1 MAGVM
6 RPVGV
11 LAIAAV
17 MFAAAG
23 CGGGDGEKP
32 SGAASPSA
40 VGSAAADTP
49 SPQPGGASNGKA
61 AAAKAQKQ
69 LNECLGKEGVQPPD
83 GRRKLSAKEQA
94 AVQKCGLAVLGALN
108 PEVARK
114 AEALRACAQKQGL
127 PVPPA
132 GQTYVPNMGDPKVAA
147 ALKKCPA

>member
-1 MAGVM
+1 M
-6 RPVGV
+6 RPFGV

-23 CGGGDGEKP
+23 CGGGDEEK
-32 SGAASPSA
+32 SSGGAATPSA
-40 VGSAAADTP
+40 AGSAAADTP
-49 SPQPGGASNGKA
+49 SPQPGGAGNGKA

-127 PVPPA
+127 TVPPA
-132 GQTYVPNMGDPKVAA
+132 GQTYVPDMRDPKVAA